1 MCCPG
6 CYLPLAACTAG
17 CTQCLQDL
25 GAQSADWVCG
35 RSMLSIASRHTPL
48 IALTVTTAQT
58 QSITQSLNHSLTIT
72 YTFLSTRLTQVHYYL
87 PNAIGFADI
96 FITKQRQQEAAAR
109 AGPQQQQ
116 SGSNQRLSLGS
127 EASSLLQE
135 SSFGTSAA
143 GVRDMLL
150 TASNAAVAAANAA
163 AAAEAAAADGT
174 SMQWAKGGW
183 AMEFD
188 LAGCGASEGEDEAV
202 VTSRGV
208 AANFKAV
215 HR

>member
-1 MCCPG
+1 
-6 CYLPLAACTAG
+6 
-17 CTQCLQDL
+17 
-25 GAQSADWVCG
+25 
-35 RSMLSIASRHTPL
+35 ML
-48 IALTVTTAQT
+48 
-58 QSITQSLNHSLTIT
+58 
-72 YTFLSTRLTQVHYYL
+72 QVHYYL
-87 PNAIGFADI
+87 PNAVDFQDI

-116 SGSNQRLSLGS
+116 QLGGSNQRQSLGS
-127 EASSLLQE
+127 KASSLPQE

-150 TASNAAVAAANAA
+150 TSNAA
-163 AAAEAAAADGT
+163 AAAANAVAVAQAAAADGA
-174 SMQWAKGGW
+174 SSGMHWAKGGW

-188 LAGCGASEGEDEAV
+188 LSGCGAPEGEDEAV

-208 AANFKAV
+208 AANFRAV

>member
-1 MCCPG
+1 
-6 CYLPLAACTAG
+6 
-17 CTQCLQDL
+17 
-25 GAQSADWVCG
+25 
-35 RSMLSIASRHTPL
+35 
-48 IALTVTTAQT
+48 
-58 QSITQSLNHSLTIT
+58 
-72 YTFLSTRLTQVHYYL
+72 LTQVHYYL
-87 PNAIGFADI
+87 PNAICFADI

-116 SGSNQRLSLGS
+116 PGSNQRLSLGS

-143 GVRDMLL
+143 GVRDMLP

-174 SMQWAKGGW
+174 SSSMQWAKGGW

-188 LAGCGASEGEDEAV
+188 LAGCGALEGEDEAV